1 MKLSKLKEKLELKI
15 GESRFRNLKKNFKN
29 YKLQGKNLD
38 LDKVKIIGITGSRGK
53 SSTAFLVHKYLQ
65 LKGFKSILYSSISI
79 DSPCSNIKKNSSCE
93 IPINNETGLLNLLDE
108 ADCYKADY
116 IIVEINESTISKG
129 LVNDIPFDMR
139 VLTNLNPK
147 HNNEQYEE
155 QEYVNLKKSFLK
167 DVSSK
172 EDCICVLGVQDYDK
186 NLFNELFS
194 INNCKKIFYSSEYI
208 ADVKNIDKS
217 NINSLLVGLNSS
229 LSGLDL
235 EFIMDNKKYDLHTNL
250 LMPHNSLNILGAI
263 TILNA
268 LGEYDHDLFKT
279 YIKNVELP
287 GRVEVIKSNGRTIII
302 DLFLTPTLEILR
314 KFKEKGEVKNIRV
327 ITGAIGTNFKT
338 WNSKFKDEKFIST
351 RSESRKFAMNIVNK
365 FADYVYITQNDNAA
379 ENLEDI
385 CKELQSYLET
395 NVISDIIYDRK
406 EAIKKAII
414 DSEKGDIIF
423 VSGRGNRKI
432 LCVSETKAE
441 LLLDKDVVIDVL
453 DKLGW
458 SKYGL

>member
-1 MKLSKLKEKLELKI
+1 
-15 GESRFRNLKKNFKN
+15 
-29 YKLQGKNLD
+29 
-38 LDKVKIIGITGSRGK
+38 
-53 SSTAFLVHKYLQ
+53 
-65 LKGFKSILYSSISI
+65 
-79 DSPCSNIKKNSSCE
+79 
-93 IPINNETGLLNLLDE
+93 
-108 ADCYKADY
+108 
-116 IIVEINESTISKG
+116 
-129 LVNDIPFDMR
+129 
-139 VLTNLNPK
+139 
-147 HNNEQYEE
+147 
-155 QEYVNLKKSFLK
+155 
-167 DVSSK
+167 
-172 EDCICVLGVQDYDK
+172 
-186 NLFNELFS
+186 
-194 INNCKKIFYSSEYI
+194 
-208 ADVKNIDKS
+208 
-217 NINSLLVGLNSS
+217 
-229 LSGLDL
+229 
-235 EFIMDNKKYDLHTNL
+235 MDNKKYDLHTNL

-268 LGEYDHDLFKT
+268 LGEYDHDLFKK

-327 ITGAIGTNFKT
+327 ITGAIGMNFKT

-406 EAIKKAII
+406 AAIEKAII